1 MARRARKAS
10 LPPSP
15 ALAAQDDTALQ
26 TPGPVRDRLIA
37 QMRRQGVKDVR
48 INAIYGRVKA
58 EGYGKIDDE
67 VNALRAAG
75 IRPQMTLMGTPS
87 YSPQW
92 DQTLNAQH
100 NNPRVWQQ
108 FAADTARHFKGRVGR
123 YSVGNEPNWPAFIA
137 GADKNPRAAGIAY
150 RGIYHGGRAGIKG
163 VDPHAEVLAGE
174 LSSAPNAAAFLKA
187 FLGGKRVVTEG
198 LAYHPYVGAGGW
210 DINSLPA
217 LQKTLASYK
226 RQGRLQTAKGKQA
239 PLYLTEFGTQRGTMP
254 DPDRLKQLAVGYAKA
269 RQAGARQFLQYQ
281 LTPSVRRTVTT
292 PGQTTTDG
300 YGGMFQTPGSTA
312 PAGGFVWDTGIA
324 DAAGNLPVINRGLKL
339 AGPTGPTVRTARTAR
354 ARTARKQR

>member
-1 MARRARKAS
+1 MARPA
-10 LPPSP
+10 PPT
-15 ALAAQDDTALQ
+15 LAAQDDTALQ

-37 QMRRQGVKDVR
+37 QMRRQGVKGVR

-100 NNPRVWQQ
+100 NDPRVWQQ
-108 FAADTARHFKGRVGR
+108 FAADTARHFRGRVKR

-137 GADKNPRAAGIAY
+137 GADKDPRRAGIAY
-150 RGIYHGGRAGIKG
+150 RGIYRGGRAGIKG

-187 FLGGKRVVTEG
+187 FLGGKRIVTEG

-239 PLYLTEFGTQRGTMP
+239 PLYLTEFGTQKGTMT
-254 DPDRLKQLAVGYAKA
+254 DVQRLRAFAAGYAKA
-269 RQAGARQFLQYQ
+269 QAAGARQLLQYQ
-281 LTPSVRRTVTT
+281 LLPTQRRMTVT
-292 PGQTTTDG
+292 PGQPIADA
-300 YGGMFQTPGSTA
+300 YGSLAGWGPGRVQ
-312 PAGGFVWDTGIA
+312 PAGGFVWDTSVA
-324 DAAGNLPVINRGLKL
+324 DAQGNLPMIRPIKL
-339 AGPTGPTVRTARTAR
+339 AASRRAR
-354 ARTARKQR
+354 AARKGR